1 MAQANVDWTT
11 ASASKLLELWGT
23 PSHLEK
29 INTFKEIK
37 CISFQNNKGVK
48 IYLFALF
55 FETVLSNPG
64 WFQNLCQTP
73 EC

>member
-1 MAQANVDWTT
+1 MYQF
-11 ASASKLLELWGT
+11 SEQQRS
-23 PSHLEK
+23 
-29 INTFKEIK
+29 
-37 CISFQNNKGVK
+37 QN
-48 IYLFALF
+48 LFALF